1 MLPLLRRVCLV
12 QAVTLLGL
20 TGYIVVRA
28 FGPGI
33 RSPGLLLMVAAF
45 AGIAA
50 VLLLVGLRALEGGRR
65 WPRTPLGLLE
75 VLAVLTST
83 GLLEAG
89 DYAYG
94 TLVGVPGLLVLVG
107 LVATVRTPAP

>member
-1 MLPLLRRVCLV
+1 MV
-12 QAVTLLGL
+12 QAVTLAGL
-20 TGYIVVRA
+20 TVYIVVRA
-28 FGPGI
+28 FGRGI

-45 AGIAA
+45 ALIAA
-50 VLLLVGLRALEGGRR
+50 VLLVVGLHALEGGRR

-89 DYAYG
+89 DFSYG
-94 TLVGVPGLLVLVG
+94 ILVGLPGLLVLVG
-107 LVATVRTPAP
+107 LAATARTQARGSRAA